1 MARLAIFIDGA
12 YMEKVAGEFN
22 SRVDYG
28 LLCAEVGRLVA
39 EGTQEPLDLLRSY
52 YYDCLPYQGE
62 PPTDEERQRYSG
74 KRNFFN
80 ALRYL
85 PRFEVREGRLA
96 FRGTDEHGQP
106 IFQQKRTDMLLGLDI
121 ALLSSKK
128 QITHAAVLAGDSD
141 FLPAVEVA
149 SKEGVAVWLF
159 HGSASSRMSGYARDL
174 WMQADERCE
183 MNADFMR
190 RVARSPK

>member
-39 EGTQEPLDLLRSY
+39 EGTQEPLDLLCSY

-174 WMQADERCE
+174 WMQADECCE

>member
-12 YMEKVAGEFN
+12 YMEKVAREFN

-28 LLCAEVGRLVA
+28 LLCAEVRRLVA

-52 YYDCLPYQGE
+52 YYNCLPYQGK
-62 PPTDEERQRYSG
+62 PPTDEERDRFSRTRG
-74 KRNFFN
+74 FFD
-80 ALRYL
+80 ALRRL

-96 FRGTDEHGQP
+96 LRGTDEHGQP
-106 IFQQKRTDMLLGLDI
+106 IFQQKRTDMLLGLDV

-149 SKEGVAVWLF
+149 SQEGVAVWLF
-159 HGSASSRMSGYARDL
+159 HGSASSRTSGYANEL
-174 WMQADERCE
+174 WMHADERCE
-183 MNADFMR
+183 INADFMR
-190 RVARSPK
+190 CVARPTR

>member
-1 MARLAIFIDGA
+1 MRLAIFIDGA

-22 SRVDYG
+22 SRVDYR

-39 EGTQEPLDLLRSY
+39 EGTQEPLDLLCSY

-174 WMQADERCE
+174 WMQADECCE